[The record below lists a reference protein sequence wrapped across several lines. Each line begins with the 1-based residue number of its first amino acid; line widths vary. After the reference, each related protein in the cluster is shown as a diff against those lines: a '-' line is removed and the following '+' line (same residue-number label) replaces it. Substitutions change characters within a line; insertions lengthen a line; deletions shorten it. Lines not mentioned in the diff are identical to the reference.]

1 MDRTNEQATSPR
13 MPAPAEAR
21 PRSAGSFGVGAA
33 DARGRAAAER
43 RAVDEALRGLAGS
56 LTGEGGAPEPPRQE
70 QLQSAINE
78 VLRFLN
84 RRPVD
89 FGDAEDP
96 VGFLSD
102 RFGIESRSVELVP
115 GWYRDAVGPYLAELD
130 DGHAVALL
138 PRRGGYAYRSP
149 ADGRWVRVG
158 EGTAAHILPDAVC
171 LYVPLPARAL
181 TARDL
186 LAFLARTLS
195 GGDVA
200 LMVVATLGVTLAG
213 MLTPAVTKLAFAGVV
228 PSGAFG
234 LVGILAVLLC
244 GAAVASGIIGV
255 VKSFALATIKV
266 RASAAVQAAVMG
278 RVMAMP
284 AGFFRRLAPGDIVSR
299 LGVADKLAASVLD
312 AAFGLGLTGVL
323 SLLYVF
329 QIVRFA
335 PVLVLPALLVLA
347 AQACVSA
354 VAVFQKTKRLQREM
368 RASSELSGFMLA
380 LLGGMQKVRLT
391 GAEMRM
397 LAAWAR
403 RYQNV
408 TELRY
413 HLPKL
418 LLWYSVLNAFI
429 GALGTAVLYLVAAAA
444 EVPYADFVA
453 FSSAYGMVCAGF
465 GPLLGI
471 VNVVAQFKPMLD
483 MLEPI
488 LGYAPEAEEGKPMPA
503 PLSGAIVLDHV
514 SFGYPQETPGGE
526 EARGPA
532 VIDDLSLEIAP
543 GEYVGICGTSGCGKS
558 TLMRLM
564 LGFERPWS
572 GQVSFDGQAL
582 DAVNLRALRRQIGTV
597 QQNARLMAGSIF
609 QNISVC
615 APGLTEEQA
624 WEAAEAACLAD
635 DIRAMPMKMNTMVSE
650 GGGGLSGGQRQRL
663 LIARALAAKPRIV
676 FMDEATSA
684 LDNVAQAQVAR
695 SLDALRCTRVVIAHR
710 LSTIRNCDRIVVLDA
725 GRIVEDGTYEE
736 LVERGGRFAE
746 LVRRQRLDA
755 R

>member
-1 MDRTNEQATSPR
+1 M
-13 MPAPAEAR
+13 
-21 PRSAGSFGVGAA
+21 
-33 DARGRAAAER
+33 
-43 RAVDEALRGLAGS
+43 
-56 LTGEGGAPEPPRQE
+56 
-70 QLQSAINE
+70 
-78 VLRFLN
+78 
-84 RRPVD
+84 
-89 FGDAEDP
+89 
-96 VGFLSD
+96 
-102 RFGIESRSVELVP
+102 
-115 GWYRDAVGPYLAELD
+115 
-130 DGHAVALL
+130 
-138 PRRGGYAYRSP
+138 
-149 ADGRWVRVG
+149 
-158 EGTAAHILPDAVC
+158 
-171 LYVPLPARAL
+171 
-181 TARDL
+181 
-186 LAFLARTLS
+186 
-195 GGDVA
+195 
-200 LMVVATLGVTLAG
+200 
-213 MLTPAVTKLAFAGVV
+213 
-228 PSGAFG
+228 
-234 LVGILAVLLC
+234 
-244 GAAVASGIIGV
+244 ASGIIGV

-266 RASAAVQAAVMG
+266 RASGAVQAAVMG

-284 AGFFRRLAPGDIVSR
+284 AGFFRRLAPGDIASR

-347 AQACVSA
+347 AQACVCA

-391 GAEMRM
+391 GVEMRM

-403 RYQNV
+403 RYRNV

-471 VNVVAQFKPMLD
+471 VNVVAQFKPMFD

-488 LGYAPEAEEGKPMPA
+488 LGCAPEAEECKPMPA
-503 PLSGAIVLDHV
+503 PLSGAIVLDHA

-650 GGGGLSGGQRQRL
+650 GGRRPVGRAAPAPAHRARPGGEAADRLHGRGDERPGQRGPGAGGTL
-663 LIARALAAKPRIV
+663 ARRAEVHAGGHRPPPVHHPQLRPHRG
-676 FMDEATSA
+676 
-684 LDNVAQAQVAR
+684 AR
-695 SLDALRCTRVVIAHR
+695 RRPH
-710 LSTIRNCDRIVVLDA
+710 
-725 GRIVEDGTYEE
+725 
-736 LVERGGRFAE
+736 RGGRHLRGACRAGRALRRAGAQAAPRRAVAPGRRPVPSAV
-746 LVRRQRLDA
+746 LVFCNVRLFVFGFRFVPGSPSDQRA
-755 R
+755 P